1 MQGMRIKALSMIIS
15 LASIAL
21 LSLASCGK
29 GGDAFDVK
37 AHNDE
42 IMQWR
47 AGRLERLL
55 APTGYLNLAGLFWLE
70 NGAVSFGSA
79 TANDLVFPTN
89 AAAVIG
95 EFAVSDDGV
104 VMTVADG
111 ADVRNGDVAVTSML
125 IADDTTD
132 APVTL
137 THGSLAWTAIKRE
150 DRFAIRLRDF
160 EHPALDAFGEL
171 PYYAVDPSLRVTA
184 TLRRYAEPRIVHV
197 NTVIAGLGWNPRSP
211 GRVNFEINGE
221 QYELEVYESGE
232 NLFIVFGD
240 ATNRDET
247 YGAGRYLYSR
257 APAED
262 GLTVLD
268 FNKSY
273 SPPCAFNNF
282 ATCPVASQRNRLPV
296 RIEAGEKFDKSLH
309 YAAVH

>member
-1 MQGMRIKALSMIIS
+1 MQSMRIKPLSTIIS

-21 LSLASCGK
+21 FSLASCGK

-79 TANDLVFPTN
+79 ADNDVVFPGQ

-95 EFAVSDDGV
+95 QFVVSDEGIF
-104 VMTVADG
+104 MTVAD
-111 ADVRNGDVAVTSML
+111 AVEVRIGEVAVTAIL

-137 THGSLAWTAIKRE
+137 THGSLAWTAIKR
-150 DRFAIRLRDF
+150 DNRFAIRLRDF

-171 PYYAVDPSLRVTA
+171 PYYAVDPSLRVAA
-184 TLRRYAEPRIVHV
+184 TLRRYPEPRTVSV
-197 NTVIAGLGWNPRSP
+197 GTVIEGLGWNPRSP
-211 GRVNFEINGE
+211 GLVTFELDGVA
-221 QYELEVYESGE
+221 YELEAYESGDQ
-232 NLFIVFGD
+232 LFFVFGD

-247 YGAGRYLYSR
+247 YGAGRFLYSQ
-257 APAED
+257 APAAD

-273 SPPCAFNNF
+273 SPPCAFNDF
-282 ATCPVASQRNRLPV
+282 STCPVASPRNRLPV
-296 RIEAGEKFDKSLH
+296 RIEAGEKFDAALH
-309 YAAVH
+309 YSAPH